1 MPSEYVGK
9 LQSTHRYPMA
19 RTPTLYL
26 SQPGIQ
32 PRTGPPV
39 ATTIL
44 WFPQMPEYLSGCSWH
59 SGRGSLFR
67 LHGLGL
73 AETDSEESVTMT

>member
-1 MPSEYVGK
+1 MPSEYVGR

-32 PRTGPPV
+32 PKAGLTV

-44 WFPQMPEYLSGCSWH
+44 WFPQMPEYLSGYSWH
-59 SGRGSLFR
+59 SRRGSLFC

-73 AETDSEESVTMT
+73 AETDSEESVTVT